1 MITVIANEFRNTLLP
16 LIQNRRKLWEAILV
30 GIIYFCF
37 AEASLLFAAINGY
50 ATPIWPSSGIALAAV
65 LLLGYHLCPGVF
77 LGGCMAHFLGAK
89 LTVTSIFSGLFIGTG
104 NAVGIVLA
112 AYLIQRR
119 SVNQTLVRP
128 RLLPLG
134 EDSKKALGYQPFNQ
148 VQDVFSFVLLAALL
162 SPIAD
167 ASISVTALCV
177 FGKAPWSDYGW
188 IWWTWWLSEVVGIIV
203 FTPVVLTWS
212 QAVKK
217 PWKQFRKRL
226 AEAAILIFLT
236 IAITRISFGGG
247 YPVIYMVIPLLVWAA
262 FRFGQRATTLLVVI
276 ISVISIVGTV
286 QGFGPFAR
294 TSQNE
299 SLLLLQSFVGVIA
312 LTTLILSAVISEN
325 EQAKTRLK
333 QANIELQHLDKL
345 KNEFLANTSHELRTP
360 LNGIIGI
367 AESLVDGATG
377 ELSQATRTNLN
388 LIVSSGRRLSSLV
401 NDILD
406 FSKLRHKNLE
416 LQLKPVDIRA
426 ITNVVLTLNQPLAKS
441 KNLRLINAIAEDS
454 LSAQAD
460 ENRLQQILYNLIGNA
475 IKFTHSGTVEVSAKL
490 VESGLANNLE
500 NSALTSLQN
509 PFVGAGLANNL
520 ENSAIT
526 SLQNP
531 PLLAITVSDTGI
543 GIPADKFES
552 IFESFEQAEGS
563 TSREYGGTGLGLAV
577 TKQLIELHGGQ
588 ISVQSKLGEGSKFTF
603 TLPVNQGQIKQTIS
617 SSVFKNNIN
626 FESLELQQTTN
637 NLDVP
642 ATDYRSQPATN
653 NEPTIKIL
661 IVDDEPINLQV
672 LVNILSMHNYA
683 ITQASN
689 GQEAL
694 ELIEQNFKPDIILL
708 DVMMPKMTG
717 YEVTK
722 KLRKR
727 FSPTELPILLLTAKT
742 QVQDI
747 VTGLNSG
754 ANDYLNK
761 PVAKDELLARLRTQ
775 INICSLRTENMRL
788 AAEIEVTRKL
798 QQMIL
803 PKESELSEISGLDI
817 AGFMEPAEEVGGDY
831 YDVLQHKGSV
841 KIGIGD
847 VTGHGLE
854 SGVLMLMA
862 QTAVRTLMESDQ
874 TDPVQFLDILNRT
887 LYGNIQRIN
896 AYKNMT
902 LALLDY
908 ADGLLKISGQ
918 HEDIIVI
925 RSGGKVERIDTN
937 NLGFPIGLEK
947 NITDFIAQKEVQ
959 LNSDDVVV
967 LYTDGITDA
976 FDIKQEQ
983 YGLDRLIEVVRNNY
997 QHSVQQIRKIV
1008 IEDVRRH
1015 IGQEKVFD
1023 DITLVVIKQR

>member
-1 MITVIANEFRNTLLP
+1 MITAIANNFRNTLLP
-16 LIQNRRKLWEAILV
+16 LMQNRRKLWEAILV
-30 GIIYFCF
+30 GIIYFGF
-37 AEASLLFAAINGY
+37 AEASLFFAAINGY

-65 LLLGYHLCPGVF
+65 LLLGYHLWPGVF

-89 LTVTSIFSGLFIGTG
+89 LTVTSILSGLFIGAG

-112 AYLIQRR
+112 AYLIKRR
-119 SVNQTLVRP
+119 IVNQTLVHP
-128 RLLPLG
+128 RRLSLR
-134 EDSKKALGYQPFNQ
+134 EDSKKELGYQPFNQ
-148 VQDVFSFVLLAALL
+148 VQDVFAFVLLAALL

-167 ASISVTALCV
+167 ANIGVTALCI
-177 FGKAPWSDYGW
+177 FGEAPWSGYSW
-188 IWWTWWLSEVVGIIV
+188 IWWTWWLSEVVGILV

-217 PWKQFRKRL
+217 PWKKFRKRF

-236 IAITRISFGGG
+236 VAITHISFGGG

-262 FRFGQRATTLLVVI
+262 FRFGEQATTLIVVI

-286 QGFGPFAR
+286 QGFGPFVR
-294 TSQNE
+294 SSQNE

-325 EQAKTRLK
+325 EQAKTKLK

-367 AESLVDGATG
+367 AESLIDGATG

-426 ITNVVLTLNQPLAKS
+426 ITNVVLTLSQPLAKS
-441 KNLRLINAIAEDS
+441 KNLRLVNAIAEDS
-454 LSAQAD
+454 LPAQAD

-475 IKFTHSGTVEVSAKL
+475 IKFTPSGTVEVSAKL
-490 VESGLANNLE
+490 VESGLANHSK
-500 NSALTSLQN
+500 NSPLTSLQK
-509 PFVGAGLANNL
+509 L
-520 ENSAIT
+520 
-526 SLQNP
+526 

-563 TSREYGGTGLGLAV
+563 TAREYGGTGLGLAV
-577 TKQLIELHGGQ
+577 TKQLIELHGGK
-588 ISVQSKLGEGSKFTF
+588 ISVQSKLGEGSQFTF
-603 TLPVNQGQIKQTIS
+603 TLPVNQGQIEQTTP
-617 SSVFKNNIN
+617 SSVIKNDIG
-626 FESLELQQTTN
+626 FESLELQPTTN
-637 NLDVP
+637 NLEV
-642 ATDYRSQPATN
+642 PATN
-653 NEPTIKIL
+653 NEQSIKIL

-672 LVNILSMHNYA
+672 LVNILSLQNYA

-694 ELIEQNFKPDIILL
+694 ALIEQKFKPDIILL

-722 KLRKR
+722 KLRER
-727 FSPTELPILLLTAKT
+727 FSATELPILLLTAKN
-742 QVQDI
+742 QVQDV

-775 INICSLRTENMRL
+775 INICSLRAENMRL
-788 AAEIEVTRKL
+788 AAEIEITRKL

-803 PKESELSEISGLDI
+803 PKESELSEISQLDI
-817 AGFMEPAEEVGGDY
+817 AGFMEPAEKVGGDY

-862 QTAVRTLMESDQ
+862 QTVVRTLMESDQ

-896 AYKNMT
+896 PYKNMT

-908 ADGLLKISGQ
+908 ADGLLKVSGQ
-918 HEDIIVI
+918 HEEIIVV
-925 RSGGKVERIDTN
+925 RSGGEVERIDTK
-937 NLGFPIGLEK
+937 NLGFPIGLEE
-947 NITDFIAQKEVQ
+947 NIADFIAQKEVQ

-967 LYTDGITDA
+967 LYTDGITEA
-976 FDIKQEQ
+976 FDINQEQ

-997 QHSVQQIRKIV
+997 QHSAQQIREIV
-1008 IEDVRRH
+1008 IEDVRLH
-1015 IGQEKVFD
+1015 IDQEKVFD

>member
-1 MITVIANEFRNTLLP
+1 MITVIANNFRNTLLP

-30 GIIYFCF
+30 GIIYLGF

-65 LLLGYHLCPGVF
+65 LLLGYHLWPGVF
-77 LGGCMAHFLGAK
+77 LGGCMAHFLGGK
-89 LTVTSIFSGLFIGTG
+89 LTVTSILSGLFIGTG

-112 AYLIQRR
+112 AYLIKRR
-119 SVNQTLVRP
+119 IVNQTLVHP
-128 RLLPLG
+128 RRLSLR
-134 EDSKKALGYQPFNQ
+134 EDSKKELGYQPFNQ
-148 VQDVFSFVLLAALL
+148 VQDVFAFVLLAALL

-167 ASISVTALCV
+167 ANIGVTALCV
-177 FGKAPWSDYGW
+177 FGQAPWSAYGW
-188 IWWTWWLSEVVGIIV
+188 IWWTWWLSEVVGILV
-203 FTPVVLTWS
+203 FTPVVLAWS

-217 PWKQFRKRL
+217 PWKKFRKRF

-236 IAITRISFGGG
+236 VAITQISFGGG

-262 FRFGQRATTLLVVI
+262 FRFGEQATTLIVII

-294 TSQNE
+294 TSQHE

-367 AESLVDGATG
+367 AESLIDGATG

-388 LIVSSGRRLSSLV
+388 LIVSSGRRLSNLV

-406 FSKLRHKNLE
+406 FSKLRHHKLE
-416 LQLKPVDIRA
+416 LQLKPVDIRT
-426 ITNVVLTLNQPLAKS
+426 ITNVVLTLSQPLAKS
-441 KNLRLINAIAEDS
+441 KNLRLVNAIAEDS
-454 LSAQAD
+454 LPVQAD

-475 IKFTHSGTVEVSAKL
+475 IKFTPSGTVEVSAKL
-490 VESGLANNLE
+490 VESGLANHSE
-500 NSALTSLQN
+500 NSPL
-509 PFVGAGLANNL
+509 
-520 ENSAIT
+520 T

-563 TSREYGGTGLGLAV
+563 TAREYGGTGLGLAV
-577 TKQLIELHGGQ
+577 TKQLIELHGGE

-603 TLPVNQGQIKQTIS
+603 TLPINQGQIEQTLPI
-617 SSVFKNNIN
+617 SVFKNNISL
-626 FESLELQQTTN
+626 ESLELQPTTN
-637 NLDVP
+637 NLELP
-642 ATDYRSQPATN
+642 ATH
-653 NEPTIKIL
+653 NEQSIKIL

-672 LVNILSMHNYA
+672 LVNILSLQNYA
-683 ITQASN
+683 ITKASN

-694 ELIEQNFKPDIILL
+694 ALIEQKFKPDIILL

-722 KLRKR
+722 KLRER
-727 FSPTELPILLLTAKT
+727 FSATELPILLLTAKT

-747 VTGLNSG
+747 VIGLNSG

-775 INICSLRTENMRL
+775 INICSLRAENMRL
-788 AAEIEVTRKL
+788 ATEIEITRKL

-817 AGFMEPAEEVGGDY
+817 AGFMEPAEKVGGDY

-896 AYKNMT
+896 PYKNMT

-908 ADGLLKISGQ
+908 ANGLLKVSGQ
-918 HEDIIVI
+918 HEEIIVV
-925 RSGGKVERIDTN
+925 RSGGKVERIDTK
-937 NLGFPIGLEK
+937 NLGFPIGLEE
-947 NITDFIAQKEVQ
+947 NIADFIAQKEVQ

-967 LYTDGITDA
+967 LYTDGITEA
-976 FDIKQEQ
+976 FDINQDQ

-997 QHSVQQIRKIV
+997 QHSAQQIREIV

-1015 IGQEKVFD
+1015 IDQEKVFD